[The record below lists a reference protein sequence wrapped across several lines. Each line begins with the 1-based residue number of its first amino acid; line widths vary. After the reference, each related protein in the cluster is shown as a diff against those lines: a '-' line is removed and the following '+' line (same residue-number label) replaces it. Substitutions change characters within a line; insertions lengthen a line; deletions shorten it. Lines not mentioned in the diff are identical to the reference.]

1 MRPEL
6 MIWGG
11 LALLLIAA
19 ETLAPGV
26 FMLWLG
32 LAAAVVF
39 VLLLVFP
46 DLPLIGQAIAFVSLG
61 FAAIAIYMRFFRDK
75 EQPSDQPL
83 LNRRGEQ
90 LVGQVYALDQ
100 AIVDGRGRVKIG
112 DAFWTAEGEDLP
124 QGARVRVVS
133 ANNMSL
139 QVRGVD

>member
-1 MRPEL
+1 MRTEL

-11 LALLLIAA
+11 LALVLIAA
-19 ETLAPGV
+19 ETFAPGV

-46 DLPLIGQAIAFVSLG
+46 DLPPIGQAIAFVALG
-61 FAAIAIYMRFFRDK
+61 FAAIVVYVRFFRHK
-75 EQPSDQPL
+75 ELPSDQPL
-83 LNRRGEQ
+83 LNRRGQQ
-90 LVGQVYALDQ
+90 LVGQVFVLDQ
-100 AIVDGRGRVKIG
+100 AIVDGRGRLKIG

-124 QGARVRVVS
+124 QGTRVRVVS